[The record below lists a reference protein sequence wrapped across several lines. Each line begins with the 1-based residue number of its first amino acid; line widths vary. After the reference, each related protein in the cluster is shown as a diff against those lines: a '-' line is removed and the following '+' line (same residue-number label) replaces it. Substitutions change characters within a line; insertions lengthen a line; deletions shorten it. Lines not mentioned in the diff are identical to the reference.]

1 MSGVQSSRGLFRA
14 ILLVL
19 IVCASGAANAH
30 QVNLSTA
37 RIELRPDRTVA
48 VEVALK
54 GSDVDRLAAT
64 HVFDEQK
71 DAVDPAKVAGSTAAI
86 AAYVG
91 AHVAVT
97 GAQDTPCAAGR
108 AEVVADGD
116 GVIVRNIYSCAGVA
130 GDLVYHSTV
139 LTAADKT
146 ARQVVLI
153 GAGDNAPQALL
164 DDSHRTVAISAPA
177 PSLWSVMQRYLVT
190 GIEHI
195 FLGYDHVAFLI
206 AIVLWARRL
215 WPVIKIVT
223 AFTLAHSVTLSLAAL
238 HVVVIPSTIVEPAIA
253 ASIVFVAV
261 ENFFSRDV
269 DGRWKVTFAFG
280 LIHGFGFAGAL
291 QEFGL
296 PAHAVVPALA
306 AFNIGVEIGQVAIV
320 SIVVPALIAV
330 DRLLAA
336 GKEQPVRA
344 APLVYALSAVITV
357 LGGYWFL
364 TRVFDA

>member
-1 MSGVQSSRGLFRA
+1 VSARRA
-14 ILLVL
+14 AFAALVL
-19 IVCASGAANAH
+19 FSLHGTAFAH

-37 RIELRPDRTVA
+37 RVELLADRTVD

-54 GSDVDRLAAT
+54 GSDADRVAGT
-64 HVFDEQK
+64 HVFDERT
-71 DAVDPAKVAGSTAAI
+71 DAVHPASVSASAPAI

-97 GAQDTPCAAGR
+97 GADGTACAAGT
-108 AEVVADGD
+108 ASVVPDGD
-116 GVIVRNIYSCAGVA
+116 GVVVRRSYDCRAVA
-130 GDLVYHSTV
+130 GELVYRSTV
-139 LTAADKT
+139 LTATDRS

-153 GAGDNAPQALL
+153 GGGESAPQALL
-164 DDSHRTVAISAPA
+164 DDAHTTVTLSAAP
-177 PSLWSVMQRYLVT
+177 PSLLTVMQRYLVT

-195 FLGYDHVAFLI
+195 FLGYDHIAFLI

-238 HVVVIPSTIVEPAIA
+238 GIVVVPSAVVEPAIA
-253 ASIVFVAV
+253 ASIVFVAL
-261 ENFFSRDV
+261 ENFFSRNV

-296 PAHAVVPALA
+296 PPNAVAPALA

-320 SIVVPALIAV
+320 SLVVPALIV
-330 DRLLAA
+330 LDRLFAA
-336 GKEQPVRA
+336 DPGKPVRA
-344 APLVYALSAVITV
+344 ARLVYALSAVITA
-357 LGGYWFL
+357 LGSYWFV